1 MLGRRDLSMVTHLS
15 MVTLKNVWQA
25 QLHGIMAK
33 GGLLHVLVHCGRD
46 LPKMDRFGKSDPYC
60 VIEADGQKKK
70 TKIRKK
76 TLDPVW
82 KECFTFKVTDTGTRV
97 VVACYDWDF
106 ADAHDFMGQCTL
118 KLDALLDGP
127 VDQFYTLRDE
137 DGNALQGSLRLQMS
151 YQPADTGINDTK
163 AAIAA
168 AINTLSPEE
177 QEEIL
182 GVVPNADFG
191 SPTSG
196 VRHAAKLGGGLGP
209 LVDHGDEEPLEDKV
223 KNGPPVHDL
232 ALREEAHQR
241 ALRQAALVE
250 RRRLDNLAEIERL
263 RREQLRDEALERKI
277 RQLSKVE
284 NLEDEQIAL
293 RRVEREEVEVEAALK
308 SKLRNIGAIANVPRV
323 DPAIPWDQNPA
334 LQIQASLDA
343 QFQAMSEAASPPRR
357 APPPAQPLKPRP
369 PEVVK
374 RGEGGAGGGRPRP
387 PSAKGQT
394 GGVGMGG
401 EGEGRGD
408 DDGHVRKS
416 VLTTMFGTGVS
427 VEAKRKMMAE
437 LKAKK
442 KGDGEDAEDFQ
453 KELKEAKRKMQE
465 EQEKAQVERKR
476 IEKLNSIEAHILKSP
491 LYSNVSQEKYTGAL
505 TFQHVSHVSGT
516 ATAHCYAARAGGA

>member
-1 MLGRRDLSMVTHLS
+1 MLGCRDLSI
-15 MVTLKNVWQA
+15 VTLKNVWQA

-60 VIEADGQKKK
+60 VIEADGQKRK
-70 TKIRKK
+70 TKILKK

-82 KECFTFKVTDTGTRV
+82 KESFTFKVTDTGTRV

-106 ADAHDFMGQCTL
+106 ADEHDFMGQCIL

-127 VDQFYTLRDE
+127 VDEFYTLRDE

-163 AAIAA
+163 SAIAA

-182 GVVPNADFG
+182 GVVPNAGFG
-191 SPTSG
+191 LPTSG

-209 LVDHGDEEPLEDKV
+209 LVEHWEEEPLEDKV

-263 RREQLRDEALERKI
+263 RREQLRDETLERKI

-284 NLEDEQIAL
+284 VLEDEQIAL
-293 RRVEREEVEVEAALK
+293 RRVEREEEEVEAALK

-323 DPAIPWDQNPA
+323 DPAIPWHQNPA
-334 LQIQASLDA
+334 QQIQASLDA

-374 RGEGGAGGGRPRP
+374 RGAGGAGGGRPRP

-401 EGEGRGD
+401 EGEGERGVG

-416 VLTTMFGTGVS
+416 VLTTMFGKGVS

-442 KGDGEDAEDFQ
+442 KGDGEDAEEFQ

-465 EQEKAQVERKR
+465 EEEKAEVERKR
-476 IEKLNSIEAHILKSP
+476 IEKLNTIEAHLLKSP
-491 LYSNVSQEKYTGAL
+491 LHSNDS
-505 TFQHVSHVSGT
+505 
-516 ATAHCYAARAGGA
+516 